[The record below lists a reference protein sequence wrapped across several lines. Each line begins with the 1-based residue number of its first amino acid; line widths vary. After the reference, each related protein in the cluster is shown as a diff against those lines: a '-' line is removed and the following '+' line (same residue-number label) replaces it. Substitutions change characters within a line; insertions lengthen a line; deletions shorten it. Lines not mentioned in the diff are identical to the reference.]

1 MMEIRLDG
9 IEELQQDLLRAVR
22 AEPGMAREAL
32 EKAGKQFKST
42 VIKETYSA
50 VEKKTGNLVKG
61 YKLDP
66 VEGFGNAMHINFRA
80 TAPHFHLIENG
91 HEQVTHKTK
100 NGKKLKNGGRN
111 IGFVPGRLIVSKVRV
126 KYATKFPEEV
136 AKQFNKMLE
145 ENGL

>member
-9 IEELQQDLLRAVR
+9 MEELRADLLRAVR
-22 AEPGMAREAL
+22 AEPGMARTAL
-32 EKAGKQFKST
+32 EKAGKKFKRD
-42 VIKETYSA
+42 VVKETRNN
-50 VEKKTGNLVKG
+50 VKKKTGKLIKG

-66 VEGFGNAMHINFRA
+66 VEGFGKYMHINFRA
-80 TAPHFHLIENG
+80 TAKHFHLIENG
-91 HEQVTHKTK
+91 HEQVV
-100 NGKKLKNGGRN
+100 GRIKKGRK
-111 IGFVPGRLIVSKVRV
+111 IIKEGRVTGFVPGRLIVSKVRV